1 MAIKMS
7 DDHRDIVNW
16 ADTSRIV
23 VELIER
29 HDDLKG
35 RRGGQIVL
43 VGGSAM
49 LAHSIR
55 ISSGDIDI
63 YSPDLDPDIVM
74 DIEDEYKKKLGDD
87 FRIDATPVENLW
99 GNLMIRDI
107 VAKSPLVQRVERST
121 SFWDIKALDVETLF
135 LVKLEAGRLKDMND
149 LVGISQKTDALKLS
163 ARFNEMVKWHGIPD
177 SVIGY
182 ADRFV
187 ESAKKLYGTDPVEV
201 IKMIESSLPKRVTSM
216 LMESWGDQEIT
227 VQDKDMGQYTGA
239 LRHARETM
247 LATNQAITKLQGHIE
262 CLRMDRRFPVDVSK
276 SPADRDA
283 RTQQVLEVLADRVQK
298 MGAQLEK
305 ACVVIAD
312 LPEAER
318 LPTLL
323 SLRKRMSDVHGNLG
337 ALPSPQGSGTIAD
350 NAVQYIKSIA
360 AATNATYDA
369 LPKASSPRVATS
381 VIVKK
386 PGP

>member
-107 VAKSPLVQRVERST
+107 AAKSP
-121 SFWDIKALDVETLF
+121 
-135 LVKLEAGRLKDMND
+135 
-149 LVGISQKTDALKLS
+149 
-163 ARFNEMVKWHGIPD
+163 
-177 SVIGY
+177 
-182 ADRFV
+182 
-187 ESAKKLYGTDPVEV
+187 
-201 IKMIESSLPKRVTSM
+201 
-216 LMESWGDQEIT
+216 
-227 VQDKDMGQYTGA
+227 
-239 LRHARETM
+239 RHE
-247 LATNQAITKLQGHIE
+247 
-262 CLRMDRRFPVDVSK
+262 
-276 SPADRDA
+276 
-283 RTQQVLEVLADRVQK
+283 
-298 MGAQLEK
+298 
-305 ACVVIAD
+305 
-312 LPEAER
+312 
-318 LPTLL
+318 
-323 SLRKRMSDVHGNLG
+323 
-337 ALPSPQGSGTIAD
+337 
-350 NAVQYIKSIA
+350 
-360 AATNATYDA
+360 
-369 LPKASSPRVATS
+369 
-381 VIVKK
+381 
-386 PGP
+386 